1 MAEFSVLFVGLG
13 SIGRRHL
20 RNLHVVSRKLGLDV
34 TVEALRHAGGA
45 LEPDVAGLLSAQH
58 MVSSSLKDSY
68 DIVFV
73 CNPSQM
79 HVETLHALKDKGRF
93 FFVEKPVAVE
103 PISEPMMRS
112 LGDPRRYCVACPL
125 RHSLVYEAIR
135 DFTARNR
142 VLSARALCTSY
153 LPEWR
158 SKADYRRLYSA
169 RRDSGGVK
177 VDLIHEF
184 DYLFSLFG
192 FPETACLLERKV
204 SNLEIECSDVAVF
217 AAMYPKMSLEVHLDY
232 FGRKAERTLRLWT
245 PDDIVEF
252 DFIGGTQTS
261 LRTGASSHK
270 GDASFEAAY
279 LREMERFVRFANGDG
294 ENVNDLCFANGV
306 LSEVFS
312 AGRTVLQTRT
322 EGWRA

>member
-169 RRDSGGVK
+169 RRDSGGT
-177 VDLIHEF
+177 DLVQ
-184 DYLFSLFG
+184 DL
-192 FPETACLLERKV
+192 
-204 SNLEIECSDVAVF
+204 SDVRLAVRIMF
-217 AAMYPKMSLEVHLDY
+217 VPVVVPKVEVILVAGQE
-232 FGRKAERTLRLWT
+232 GR
-245 PDDIVEF
+245 IV
-252 DFIGGTQTS
+252 D
-261 LRTGASSHK
+261 
-270 GDASFEAAY
+270 
-279 LREMERFVRFANGDG
+279 
-294 ENVNDLCFANGV
+294 
-306 LSEVFS
+306 
-312 AGRTVLQTRT
+312 
-322 EGWRA
+322 